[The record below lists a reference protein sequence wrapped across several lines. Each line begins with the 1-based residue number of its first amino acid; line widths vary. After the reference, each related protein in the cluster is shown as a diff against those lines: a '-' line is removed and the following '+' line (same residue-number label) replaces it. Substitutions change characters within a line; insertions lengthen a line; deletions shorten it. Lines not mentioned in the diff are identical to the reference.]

1 VLPRRKATILVTTL
15 VLATACGVGAALW
28 QWKAPSYVRR
38 RLERLTG
45 HQVSVEGVALNHRL
59 EIVAHNVRVFGAAP
73 FQQQLLARA
82 DSVLVKLHGP
92 EGFWSPSEVVVD
104 GLDVQYLATP
114 SGDNVRAGLDGS
126 SRGPWPSRLKNP
138 SQLPRIVVHD
148 GRAHGTVAMPWGP
161 QISFRLDGAEIT
173 REASGTVR
181 ATLRQA
187 TVDSR
192 GWATVR
198 AQAVEARLE
207 QGGLYVSS
215 PGQVSIAVPGGGTI
229 EDGLSLRGSLSSTS
243 AEVDLTNLEG
253 ATQQFRL
260 WARIDRD
267 AVNLAVDGQA
277 IPLRALGAL
286 AFHRAIGLER
296 ATSTMHLALGL
307 DRTSLLAEY
316 RLDVSVTGVD
326 YLHPALDTTP
336 WRDQSAALHLQ
347 GQLDLAHRRLKLS
360 DGSLSALAATLQ
372 MAGTIDLAPALRGQ
386 LTLTTAPDKPL
397 SCAELWRGQPAPIRQ
412 ALAGLALDGK
422 VGLKVELA
430 FDAADWEDLRL
441 GVDVDPICAVKTEP
455 QALAELLPDLRKP
468 PKTEPGA
475 SRLPLGPATP
485 DFVPLA
491 LMPRHLPS
499 AFLTSEDSKF
509 FHHHGFDVEMIRR
522 ALAQDLE
529 NRSFER
535 GASTITQQLA
545 KNLFLSHRRTLAR
558 KLEEAVLTWRLQKL
572 LSKDRVLEIYLNII
586 ELGPGI
592 RGVKQAARK
601 YFGKDVAELTPLES
615 AHLAALTPNPHAL
628 ARRFR
633 DGTVDEGWQQR
644 LYDLLGM
651 MKRHGRL
658 SPEELAKARASKL
671 VLKDLR
677 DDAALRPK
685 Q

>member
-1 VLPRRKATILVTTL
+1 MLPRRKATILVATL
-15 VLATACGVGAALW
+15 ALATVFCIGVALW

-45 HQVSVEGVALNHRL
+45 HHVLVDGVSLNHRL
-59 EIVAHNVRVFGAAP
+59 EVVASDVRVFGSPP

-82 DSVLVKLHGP
+82 NSVRVKLRGP
-92 EGFWSPSEVVVD
+92 DGFWSPSEVVVD

-114 SGDNVRAGLDGS
+114 SGDNMRPAPDSTG
-126 SRGPWPSRLKNP
+126 RGPWTSRLGTP
-138 SQLPRIVVHD
+138 VQVPRILVHN
-148 GRAHGTVAMPWGP
+148 GRAHGTVATPWAP
-161 QISFRLDGAEIT
+161 QTSFRIDGAEIL
-173 REASGTVR
+173 REANGAVR

-187 TVDSR
+187 TVDGK

-198 AQAVEARLE
+198 AQAVEARFENGELHLE
-207 QGGLYVSS
+207 S
-215 PGQVSIAVPGGGTI
+215 PGQVSIAVPGGGTMQ
-229 EDGLSLRGSLSSTS
+229 DGLSLRSTISSTH
-243 AEVDLTNLEG
+243 AEVDLANMEG
-253 ATQQFRL
+253 AAKRFHLR
-260 WARIDRD
+260 ARVDRD
-267 AVNLAVDGQA
+267 ALEVALEGKSM
-277 IPLRALGAL
+277 PLRALGAP
-286 AFHRAIGLER
+286 AFRRAIGLDR
-296 ATSTMHLALGL
+296 ATSTMHLAIALN
-307 DRTSLLAEY
+307 RSSLIADY
-316 RLDVSVTGVD
+316 VLDVSVAGVD
-326 YLHPALDTTP
+326 YLHPALDVTP
-336 WRDQSAALHLQ
+336 WRDQNTALHLR
-347 GQLDLAHRRLKLS
+347 GQLDLANRRLKVA
-360 DGSLSALAATLQ
+360 DGSASALAAKLQ
-372 MAGTIDLAPALRGQ
+372 VSGALDLAPALRGQ
-386 LTLTTAPDKPL
+386 LTLATAPDKPL
-397 SCAELWRGQPAPIRQ
+397 SCAELWRGQPSPIRQ
-412 ALAGLALDGK
+412 ALAGLVLDGN
-422 VGLKVELA
+422 VGLKVQLE

-441 GVDVDPICAVKTEP
+441 SVGVAPICTVKTEP
-455 QALAELLPDLRKP
+455 RALADLLPDLRKP
-468 PKTEPGA
+468 PKTDPGT
-475 SRLPLGPATP
+475 SRLPLGPAAP

-491 LMPRHLPS
+491 FMPRHLPS

-601 YFGKDVAELTPLES
+601 YFGKDVAELTPIES

-658 SPEELAKARASKL
+658 SPEELAKARASRL